1 MVDREYRT
9 NSGLACGLC
18 NNRISTKDTDRVVMN
33 NYMDAI
39 TTDAQRLG
47 SRKLRMRTSVVLCDD
62 ETKCPLNAPAVKQVK
77 GINYRKLA
85 FDMFILK

>member
-18 NNRISTKDTDRVVMN
+18 NNRISTKETDRAVINKYMN
-33 NYMDAI
+33 AI

-47 SRKLRMRTSVVLCDD
+47 SRKLRMRTSVVLCDN
-62 ETKCPLNAPAVKQVK
+62 ESQCPLNAPAVKQDK
-77 GINYRKLA
+77 RINYSQLA